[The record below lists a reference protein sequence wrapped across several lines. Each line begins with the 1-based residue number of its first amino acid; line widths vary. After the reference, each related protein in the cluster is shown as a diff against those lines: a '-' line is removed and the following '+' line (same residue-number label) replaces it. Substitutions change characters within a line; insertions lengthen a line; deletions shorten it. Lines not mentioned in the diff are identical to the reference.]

1 MFKKTKIIST
11 TLIVA
16 LGFVLILFAGDYF
29 QNKVKELQTLAY
41 TKDSNEIKKQLQN
54 MIEEKQ
60 KATIAI
66 SIALA
71 QSSLIKEFLHNGN
84 YKKNIKNLHNL
95 SAELR
100 KSTSYKNVWLHI
112 ISPKGVSLARSWS
125 DKRGDSLLNVR
136 EDIKKL
142 VKHPTQTSGISVG
155 KYTISFKA
163 IACVRDKHHKLLGFI
178 EIITHFNSISKE
190 LQRQNY
196 DSVLLVDKKYK
207 KQLVNNLTQ
216 EFIDDYYVAN
226 FHTKNYALALLR
238 GLDLKHQTL
247 NSNYLISKHYYFTT
261 YPIYNND
268 KQAIAYFILIKD
280 INYFDYE
287 KRDDF
292 INTVEMLLVLSLI
305 VMLLIIILLYT
316 YSAGI
321 NKQRKYFHNIV
332 DTASEIIII
341 TDGYTALDINEAFFI
356 FFDEYKTLQ
365 EFTKQFKCIC
375 DLFIKEDGYI
385 SKQIGELTWFEFIL
399 AHPKDS
405 HKAKIL
411 YKNKIFIFT
420 IHLKILEQTNTNIY
434 TLALS
439 DITQSELYKDRL
451 EHISQTD
458 MLTGIGNRYK
468 FDEDIH
474 REIFRAK
481 RYRSALSLIMLDID
495 FFKKVND
502 TYGHDA
508 GDNVLIALSKE
519 IGSLLRYS
527 DIFCRYGG
535 EEFIIIM
542 PEITLIESKIS
553 ANRIRKHIE
562 ELHIKGV
569 GKITISLGVT
579 ELKENDNITSLLK
592 RVDKALYISKE
603 EGRNK
608 VSSL

>member
-1 MFKKTKIIST
+1 MFNKTKVIST
-11 TLIVA
+11 TLIAA
-16 LGFVLILFAGDYF
+16 LGFVLILFAVDYF
-29 QNKVKELQTLAY
+29 QNKVKDLQSLAY
-41 TKDSNEIKKQLQN
+41 TKDSKEIKKQLQN

-60 KATIAI
+60 KATVAI

-71 QSSLIKEFLHNGN
+71 QSSLIKEFLHGGS
-84 YKKNIKNLHNL
+84 YTKNIKNLHNL

-100 KSTSYKNVWLHI
+100 KNTFYKNVWLQI
-112 ISPKGVSLARSWS
+112 ISPQGVSLARSWS
-125 DKRGDSLLNVR
+125 DKHGDSLIKVR
-136 EDIKKL
+136 EDIQEL
-142 VKHPTQTSGISVG
+142 VKHPMQISGISVG
-155 KYTISFKA
+155 KYTISFKS
-163 IACVRDKHHKLLGFI
+163 IACVRDKNHKLLGFI
-178 EIITHFNSISKE
+178 ETITHFNSISKE
-190 LQRQNY
+190 LQKQNY

-207 KQLVNNLTQ
+207 KQLVNNLTN
-216 EFIDDYYVAN
+216 EFIDNYYVAN
-226 FHTKNYALALLR
+226 FHTKNYALSLLR
-238 GLDLKHQTL
+238 SLDLKNQTL

-261 YPIYNND
+261 YPIHNIN
-268 KQAIAYFILIKD
+268 KQVIAYFILIKD
-280 INYFDYE
+280 IDNFDYE

-292 INTVEMLLVLSLI
+292 ITSVEMMLALSLI
-305 VMLLIIILLYT
+305 VMFLIIILLYT

-321 NKQRKYFHNIV
+321 NKQKKYFHNIV

-341 TDGYTALDINEAFFI
+341 TDGDHALDANEAFFN

-365 EFTKQFKCIC
+365 DFAKEIKCVC
-375 DLFIKEDGYI
+375 DLFIKENGYI
-385 SKQIGELTWFEFIL
+385 SKNMGKTTWYEFIL

-405 HKAKIL
+405 HKAKIV
-411 YKNKIFIFT
+411 YKNKTYIFT

-451 EHISQTD
+451 EHISKTD

-474 REIFRAK
+474 RELFRAK
-481 RYRSALSLIMLDID
+481 RYKSALSLIMLDID
-495 FFKKVND
+495 FFKQVND

-519 IGSLLRYS
+519 VVSLLRYS

-535 EEFIIIM
+535 EEFMIIM

-553 ANRIRKHIE
+553 ASRIKKHIE

-579 ELKENDNITSLLK
+579 ELKEDDNVISLLK
-592 RVDKALYISKE
+592 RVDKALYVSKK
-603 EGRNK
+603 EGRNR
-608 VSSL
+608 VSCL